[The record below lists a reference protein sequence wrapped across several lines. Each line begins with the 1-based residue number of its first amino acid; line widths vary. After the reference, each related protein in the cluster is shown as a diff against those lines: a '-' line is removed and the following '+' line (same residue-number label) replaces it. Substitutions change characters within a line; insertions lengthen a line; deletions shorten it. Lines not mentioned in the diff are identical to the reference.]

1 MHTLEMPP
9 GKQLNFLSLFK
20 SRIIYLLTCVTS
32 MHKIGLIIILSSA
45 ALSYLVHAW
54 VRVVYLFSL
63 SYIAAAAPFSLPRFA
78 PPKNSMILGYPSN
91 TQIQCTHFSCWVKV
105 YLVTILQFIYFLGN
119 KVWNIFRV
127 FFFFFA
133 ILNSI
138 AKNIH
143 AYISW
148 YTCKRVSLGY
158 MPRRGIADW
167 WGKQMFIFKRKCHI
181 TF

>member
-1 MHTLEMPP
+1 MERGAWRATVHRVAKSQTRLKQFSMHTLEMPP

-119 KVWNIFRV
+119 KVWNIFR
-127 FFFFFA
+127 FFFFCYFEQ
-133 ILNSI
+133 
-138 AKNIH
+138 
-143 AYISW
+143 Y
-148 YTCKRVSLGY
+148 C
-158 MPRRGIADW
+158 
-167 WGKQMFIFKRKCHI
+167 
-181 TF
+181 